1 MRGGEAAGEADA
13 RTGSRDALST
23 RRSQLERLRNLDDK
37 TVWAE
42 FVGRYR
48 GLVHGLAAK
57 AGLGPD
63 EAEDVVQDTLVAIAR
78 KMPGFVYQPER
89 CSFQGWIRHVAACRI
104 IDRIR
109 RRKTDP
115 CEGGA
120 REEAMTEGTLL
131 GALADER
138 EAEAREA
145 GWEEE
150 WRRHVLAQAM
160 DQLELRV
167 KPEHFQ
173 IFRLVVLRD
182 LPPAQVAKTVGVLV
196 AQVYLVRHRLTRML
210 QEEVRRLCSE
220 ALPTP

>member
-1 MRGGEAAGEADA
+1 MTAGEASKEADA
-13 RTGSRDALST
+13 RAGSHDALST
-23 RRSQLERLRNLDDK
+23 RRSQLERLRDLDDK

-48 GLVHGLAAK
+48 GLVRGLASK

-104 IDRIR
+104 IDRLR

-115 CEGGA
+115 CDGGG
-120 REEAMTEGTLL
+120 RVEDMTEATLL
-131 GALADER
+131 GSLADER

-150 WRRHVLAQAM
+150 WRRHVLAQAI
-160 DQLELRV
+160 DRLELRV

-182 LPPAQVAKTVGVLV
+182 LPPAQVARTLGVLV

-210 QEEVRRLCSE
+210 RQEVRRTCSE
-220 ALPTP
+220 AMPTP